1 MASLASAI
9 SVWVA
14 PPDPHGSVC
23 SCARGCMCADAG
35 CLLCPGWWVRHS
47 SVQML
52 IFSVLSPTLPLHI
65 NLKHRRTL
73 WSCPCRL
80 LLCPPC
86 PCPLPLALLSKTACH
101 CNFMVNITDSS
112 PALNQSNG
120 AEYVKGIQAFWKE
133 PAS

>member
-1 MASLASAI
+1 MASLALAI
-9 SVWVA
+9 SVLVA
-14 PPDPHGSVC
+14 PPGPHGSVC
-23 SCARGCMCADAG
+23 SYARGFMCADAG
-35 CLLCPGWWVRHS
+35 RLPCPGWWVRLS
-47 SVQML
+47 SVRTL
-52 IFSVLSPTLPLHI
+52 ILSVPSPILSLHI
-65 NLKHRRTL
+65 NLKHQRAL
-73 WSCPCRL
+73 WSCLCWL
-80 LLCPPC
+80 LLCPPR